1 MTLTKQ
7 LERPRPRLTIQ
18 SMKPFLVVFLLAASL
33 VGQTEAPTT
42 SASGIPIDQA
52 NMQKARA
59 LINQAIEALG
69 GQAYLNIQD
78 MSQEGRGY
86 TFHHGDS
93 TSAGIQFWRF
103 VKFPDKDRVE
113 VTKQR
118 DVMYV
123 YNGNTGYEVTYK
135 GARSM
140 EPKDLVNYLRRRHY
154 ALDQVLRTWINDPKT
169 ALFYEWNANAADKPA
184 EQVTV
189 LNAQNEGVTLYFDI
203 NTHLPIKKTFSWRDP
218 ADKERNNEEEI
229 YDNYRPVQGVMTPY
243 RITAFY
249 NGDMSG
255 QRFLNSVSYN
265 KGLSD
270 SMFDAKSISIKK

>member
-1 MTLTKQ
+1 
-7 LERPRPRLTIQ
+7 
-18 SMKPFLVVFLLAASL
+18 MKSFLVVFLLAASL
-33 VGQTEAPTT
+33 VAQTAVPAT

-59 LINQAIEALG
+59 LINKAIEALG

-93 TSAGIQFWRF
+93 TSAGILFWRF

-140 EPKDLVNYLRRRHY
+140 EPKDLANYLRRRHY

-169 ALFYEWNANAADKPA
+169 ALFYEGNANAADKPA

-203 NTHLPIKKTFSWRDP
+203 NTHLPLKKAFSWRDP
-218 ADKERNNEEEI
+218 TDKERNNEEEI

-243 RITAFY
+243 RTTAFY

-265 KGLSD
+265 KGLND
-270 SMFDAKSISIKK
+270 SMFEAKSISIKK